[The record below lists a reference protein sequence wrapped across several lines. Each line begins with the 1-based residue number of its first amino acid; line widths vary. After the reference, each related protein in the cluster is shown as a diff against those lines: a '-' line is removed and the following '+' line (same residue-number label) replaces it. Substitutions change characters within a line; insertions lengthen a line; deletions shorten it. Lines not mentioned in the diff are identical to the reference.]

1 MQKKYLGVFLWIGF
15 MVVFAAFLIIFN
27 ATLDY
32 ARPADTQTG
41 NSYEKAKVTR
51 VIFDTLAP
59 DPEFPELKIGVQEL
73 EFKIL
78 TGESKGK
85 SFIGKN
91 FVTRLTNTPASVGT
105 KMIVSSYDGFISG
118 MVAGY
123 SREGSLYILGLLF
136 AAAVCVF
143 GRIKG
148 LKSLMSLAFTLICL
162 LFLFIPMLLRGVNP
176 VLAAVTVVALSTS
189 VTLLA
194 LNGWS
199 KKTIAAG
206 ASCILCTFLGGGIA
220 LLFGAWTHISTYTT
234 PEAENLIFVA
244 QSTSLSLPDIFCAG
258 IIIAS
263 SGAVM
268 DTTISIASSLSE
280 MKSLNPAISATQLW
294 KSGMNIGRDVMGT
307 MTNTLILAFIGSGI
321 NSILIVFM
329 YQMPYLRMINLDL
342 LVVEILRGLSGS
354 IAVVLSIPVT
364 ALLAARA
371 MTGKAPTREA
381 VVGETVAKKAN
392 G

>member
-1 MQKKYLGVFLWIGF
+1 M
-15 MVVFAAFLIIFN
+15 
-27 ATLDY
+27 
-32 ARPADTQTG
+32 
-41 NSYEKAKVTR
+41 
-51 VIFDTLAP
+51 
-59 DPEFPELKIGVQEL
+59 
-73 EFKIL
+73 
-78 TGESKGK
+78 
-85 SFIGKN
+85 
-91 FVTRLTNTPASVGT
+91 
-105 KMIVSSYDGFISG
+105 
-118 MVAGY
+118 
-123 SREGSLYILGLLF
+123 
-136 AAAVCVF
+136 
-143 GRIKG
+143 
-148 LKSLMSLAFTLICL
+148 
-162 LFLFIPMLLRGVNP
+162 
-176 VLAAVTVVALSTS
+176 
-189 VTLLA
+189 
-194 LNGWS
+194 
-199 KKTIAAG
+199 
-206 ASCILCTFLGGGIA
+206 
-220 LLFGAWTHISTYTT
+220 T
-234 PEAENLIFVA
+234 PEAENLIFIA
-244 QSTSLSLPDIFCAG
+244 QNTALKLSNILFAG

>member
-1 MQKKYLGVFLWIGF
+1 VQKNYLGVFLWVGF
-15 MVVFAAFLIIFN
+15 VVAFVAFLIVFN

-41 NSYEKAKVTR
+41 NHYEKAKVTR
-51 VIFDTLAP
+51 VVSDTLAP

-73 EFKIL
+73 EFEIL
-78 TGESKGK
+78 TGANKGK

-118 MVAGY
+118 MVTGY
-123 SREGSLYILGLLF
+123 SRESSLYILGLLF
-136 AAAVCVF
+136 AAIVCVF

-148 LKSLMSLAFTLICL
+148 IKSLMALAFTLICL
-162 LFLFIPMLLRGVNP
+162 LFLFVPMLLRGINP
-176 VLAAVTVVALSTS
+176 ILAAVSVVALSTG
-189 VTLLA
+189 VTLFS

-206 ASCILCTFLGGGIA
+206 VSCILCTLLGGGIA
-220 LLFGAWTHISTYTT
+220 LLFGAWTHTSTYTT
-234 PEAENLIFVA
+234 PEAEDLIFVA

-258 IIIAS
+258 IIIAC

-268 DTTISIASSLSE
+268 DTAISIASALSE
-280 MKSLNPAISATQLW
+280 MKSLNPEVSAMQLW

-307 MTNTLILAFIGSGI
+307 MTNTLILAFVGSGI

-329 YQMPYLRMINLDL
+329 YQMPYLRMVNLDL

-364 ALLAARA
+364 ALLSAKA
-371 MTGKAPTREA
+371 MAGKDDHEQK
-381 VVGETVAKKAN
+381 VGIDNA
-392 G
+392 